1 MEKDTHIIYNY
12 FKMVD
17 DEGEAIGY
25 GAVEK
30 GSVNETHLVN
40 HALELGIK
48 LEKATKEEFDEFDGD
63 VVKNF

>member
-1 MEKDTHIIYNY
+1 MAKDSNIIYNY
-12 FKMVD
+12 FKMI
-17 DEGEAIGY
+17 DEDGEAIGY

-30 GSVNETHLVN
+30 GSDNEVHLVN

-48 LEKATKEEFDEFDGD
+48 LEKTTKEEFDEFDGD

>member
-1 MEKDTHIIYNY
+1 MIMDANVVYNY
-12 FKMVD
+12 FKMVAD
-17 DEGEAIGY
+17 DGEVMGY

-30 GSVNETHLVN
+30 GSPNEIYLVN
-40 HALELGIK
+40 QALELDLK

>member
-1 MEKDTHIIYNY
+1 
-12 FKMVD
+12 MVD

-30 GSVNETHLVN
+30 GSDNEIHLVN